1 MIDLKAARQEPDRY
15 RAALAR
21 RGAAEDFDALLAA
34 DARWREVTERSE
46 SLRAEQKRS
55 SKAGP
60 PGPDQL
66 AELRRLADELTKAQA
81 ELAQADHERQA
92 LLDRIPNL
100 PDPTAAD
107 GMAEEDAQTLRTW
120 GDRPSFGFTPRD
132 ATDLG
137 SPRGWIDMAR
147 GARLSGSRFAYRFG
161 DVALA
166 ELALYRFVLDRLA
179 GKGFLPVLGP
189 VMVGERAMY
198 GTGFLPTDASNLY
211 HLEKDDLYLTGTSEV
226 ALAGIHMDER
236 LQESQLPA
244 RYTAFS
250 TCFRREAGAAG
261 KDTRGMFR
269 VHQFDKVEMY
279 VYCVPEQSR
288 EIHDE
293 LLAHEEEITQA
304 LGLPYRVQNIA
315 VGDLG
320 GPAAKKYDIEAWF
333 PAQQRYREITSCS
346 NTTDYQARRLQHPV
360 PPRRAARVRAHA
372 QRDRGHRPGPARH
385 HGELPGR
392 GRHGR
397 RARGAPPLRR
407 PRHPRRRL
415 TTARAPGR
423 RGAPAHRRFPSG
435 PRGQPQWF
443 GFQPPGGAKPEPL
456 PAGRRGRGV
465 G

>member
-1 MIDLKAARQEPDRY
+1 MSPSVSGLATRLVQVIDLKTARQEPDRY

-21 RGAAEDFDALLAA
+21 RGAADDFDALLAA
-34 DARWREVTERSE
+34 DARWRELTERSE

-60 PGPDQL
+60 PGPEQRAAL
-66 AELRRLADELTKAQA
+66 QRLAGELTEAQA
-81 ELAQADHERQA
+81 ELAHAGHERQA
-92 LLDRIPNL
+92 LLDKIPNL

-120 GDRPSFGFTPRD
+120 GEPPSFGFTPRD
-132 ATDLG
+132 ATDLS

-147 GARLSGSRFAYRFG
+147 GARLSGSRFAYRMG

-166 ELALYRFVLDRLA
+166 ELALYRFALDLLA
-179 GKGFLPVLGP
+179 GQGFLPVLGP

-198 GTGFLPTDASNLY
+198 GTGFLPTDESNLY
-211 HLEKDDLYLTGTSEV
+211 RVEKDELYLTGTSEV

-236 LQESQLPA
+236 LEEPQLPA

-293 LLAHEEEITQA
+293 LLAHEEEIVQA
-304 LGLPYRVQNIA
+304 LGLPYRVQNIS

-320 GPAAKKYDIEAWF
+320 GSAAKKYDVEAWF
-333 PAQQRYREITSCS
+333 PAQGRYREITSCS
-346 NTTDYQARRLQHPV
+346 NTTDYQARRLNIRF
-360 PPRRAARVRAHA
+360 RRDGQLEFAHTLN
-372 QRDRGHRPGPARH
+372 GT
-385 HGELPGR
+385 
-392 GRHGR
+392 
-397 RARGAPPLRR
+397 GA
-407 PRHPRRRL
+407 
-415 TTARAPGR
+415 TARALLSIMENFQDEGGKVAVPEVLHAY
-423 RGAPAHRRFPSG
+423 GAPATL
-435 PRGQPQWF
+435 
-443 GFQPPGGAKPEPL
+443 GAA
-456 PAGRRGRGV
+456 AG
-465 G
+465 